1 MLVACIITYN
11 DMPLVKDCIE
21 SIQDKVDRIIVID
34 GKYRDFPGEENYST
48 DGTLEYLNSLDVE
61 ILFSYGLDEVE
72 KRNCYLNEL
81 KDGDICLNIDA
92 DEVLIGDIPE
102 LTADIGI
109 IQIGEW
115 GDRRRHRRSNRF
127 FRYREGLHYW
137 GTHKMILDSKG
148 RLFANL
154 DRVGKDYT
162 SQKIT
167 EFEFLHNNHLRDH
180 DRKKAK
186 KKYYEILVKREA
198 RVNEPAN

>member
-1 MLVACIITYN
+1 
-11 DMPLVKDCIE
+11 MPLLKDCIE
-21 SIQDKVDRIIVID
+21 SIQNKVDRIIAVD
-34 GKYRDFPGEENYST
+34 GRYKDFPSDSNYSR
-48 DGTLEYLNSLDVE
+48 DGTIQYLKNFGRTE
-61 ILFSYGLDEVE
+61 IIMASGYDEVE
-72 KRNCYLNEL
+72 KRNKYLEL
-81 KDGDICLNIDA
+81 LNDGDICLNIDS
-92 DEVLIGDIPE
+92 DEVLVGDIPE

-137 GTHKMILDSKG
+137 GTHKMILDGKG
-148 RLFANL
+148 KLFANL

-180 DRKKAK
+180 KRKQAK

-198 RVNEPAN
+198 KINEPAN